1 MSNIAEKTTF
11 KIRNTKL
18 QIPIVTLFTN
28 DSVKLTKQLNDE
40 FKRSISWNEYKT
52 KTGSRNLDDNNL
64 ARFCLDDS
72 FHGVKRFFF
81 FAFGSTNTDVNKVE
95 RNSHRKYSIPRVNIT
110 TYNMFPDGRN
120 VYDQPNN
127 DQIKKYDE
135 IRKIAARQGD
145 VYLTGCLLD
154 YQYFKDQLIA
164 VDSSN

>member
-81 FAFGSTNTDVNKVE
+81 FLLLAVLILMLIKLKETVTE
-95 RNSHRKYSIPRVNIT
+95 NIV
-110 TYNMFPDGRN
+110 F
-120 VYDQPNN
+120 Q
-127 DQIKKYDE
+127 E
-135 IRKIAARQGD
+135 
-145 VYLTGCLLD
+145 
-154 YQYFKDQLIA
+154 
-164 VDSSN
+164 

>member
-64 ARFCLDDS
+64 ARFCLMMLIKLKET
-72 FHGVKRFFF
+72 V
-81 FAFGSTNTDVNKVE
+81 TE
-95 RNSHRKYSIPRVNIT
+95 NIV
-110 TYNMFPDGRN
+110 F
-120 VYDQPNN
+120 Q
-127 DQIKKYDE
+127 E
-135 IRKIAARQGD
+135 
-145 VYLTGCLLD
+145 
-154 YQYFKDQLIA
+154 
-164 VDSSN
+164 